1 MEELVKF
8 LENVGVDN
16 ATIALLKDPE
26 EGQKTE
32 DLAEEFKSKQRD
44 VYKNDPDVIAELD
57 KNSKGKARGSVER
70 KIKKVF
76 GISNEEWNEHKLE
89 GDYEKALMFGFDKQ
103 KKEGS
108 KSVQDLT
115 TELQDAN
122 KKIEWYKDEEIPR
135 IQKVEKLK
143 VDNFHV
149 GRYLRELIVD
159 SGELADNI
167 VSDVAEIV
175 LKEELRKKGYTTGL
189 TEDDKLAILT
199 ADNTKPQDD
208 KKTRNLSNEE
218 IVKGIMVA
226 KKLVKQSNADP
237 DPNKKPVL
245 PIQKPGEESE
255 EKGFVHPKAK
265 QNLEDV
271 SKINITE
278 SVLGK

>member
-1 MEELVKF
+1 MP
-8 LENVGVDN
+8 
-16 ATIALLKDPE
+16 TP
-26 EGQKTE
+26 
-32 DLAEEFKSKQRD
+32 
-44 VYKNDPDVIAELD
+44 
-57 KNSKGKARGSVER
+57 
-70 KIKKVF
+70 
-76 GISNEEWNEHKLE
+76 
-89 GDYEKALMFGFDKQ
+89 
-103 KKEGS
+103 
-108 KSVQDLT
+108 
-115 TELQDAN
+115 LQ
-122 KKIEWYKDEEIPR
+122 
-135 IQKVEKLK
+135 QKVEKLK

-245 PIQKPGEESE
+245 PIQKPGEKPEGT
-255 EKGFVHPKAK
+255 GFVHPKAK